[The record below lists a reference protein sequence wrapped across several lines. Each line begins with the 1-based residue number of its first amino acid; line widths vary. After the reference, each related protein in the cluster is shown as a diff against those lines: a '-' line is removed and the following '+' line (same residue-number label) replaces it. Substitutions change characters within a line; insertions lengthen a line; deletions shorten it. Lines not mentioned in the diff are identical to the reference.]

1 MKCEWGVHGVD
12 NLTGEEMAEEE
23 MEVELGVLAA
33 QV

>member
-1 MKCEWGVHGVD
+1 VRALGLCRD

-23 MEVELGVLAA
+23 MEVELGVLTA